1 MSAALLDISF
11 FCLLFNVTRLSLCK
25 SGEKR
30 ESSMHI
36 FAHERKADSCQQSC
50 VLLSK
55 RIRMNNDHT
64 AHWSMMKRFD
74 IVKPHVALFRVPRF
88 EWVVLREG
96 RLAHRTPFRPKS
108 DRCVSKVELQVKKQL
123 VCTRTV
129 RSRSNVHPKMSS
141 LALLL
146 RFGEEQNSALSS

>member
-74 IVKPHVALFRVPRF
+74 IVKPHVALLRVPRS
-88 EWVVLREG
+88 EWVILREG

-108 DRCVSKVELQVKKQL
+108 DRCVS
-123 VCTRTV
+123 
-129 RSRSNVHPKMSS
+129 RSRGS
-141 LALLL
+141 L
-146 RFGEEQNSALSS
+146 SALEPSDPGQMYIRKCRALPFCSASVKSKIQHCRRE